1 MLNSL
6 KIELEGEIGKSR
18 SDLLGS
24 LFQGFIMEN
33 IDKNYA
39 DKLHCIP
46 TVSMWLCRMIRLYG
60 R

>member
-6 KIELEGEIGKSR
+6 KIELEGEIEKSR

-33 IDKNYA
+33 IDKN
-39 DKLHCIP
+39 
-46 TVSMWLCRMIRLYG
+46 
-60 R
+60 